1 MFSDT
6 SAHLVLWLDGTGSC
20 IPQPAREP
28 SRFYRI
34 LAVMIMAW
42 WYLVIASSAVMAAYT
57 QAFLDAFS
65 SLGIDPWAGIEM
77 DVAWGH
83 TTLRFGLHRPSVT
96 GPRVCTS
103 LRQDTPTRMQVL
115 SHAGLSPDQLL
126 GAIAGQFPDL
136 SDTWADGG
144 WQLCAIDATRG
155 HSRDR
160 SLMHPCYILIQVDDY
175 WAFNHRPH
183 GLLEPVLGSRDLSF
197 PCVLPQMINF
207 PVLQAFLAPLLP
219 QGLSCLSL
227 HMWHN
232 GAAVDYQLVNCFNG
246 FFVQVTVGV
255 NSILLDNIWLAAPLI
270 IPQLHI
276 DHVVLA
282 DSQLLQV
289 TAFVPGGDTLI
300 SSRSLTMIE
309 KRNRVFTILD
319 SMLRQRFTDM
329 RYVGFLLLTA
339 HPSSKWMDPA
349 FSPQKEKVVVVY
361 SEEVLQG
368 SASVLLRLSLPPHD
382 AEGAIYVR
390 RRLRLRYL
398 IRQLGIS
405 PLCGDDGDECLCYV
419 NGMSLPMIGKQWKT
433 LPLYIAGD
441 SLWRTQRRQNWS
453 R

>member
-1 MFSDT
+1 MSRARFLST
-6 SAHLVLWLDGTGSC
+6 ECAHLSGRMHLPGCRCYRTRVYLLISC
-20 IPQPAREP
+20 
-28 SRFYRI
+28 
-34 LAVMIMAW
+34 
-42 WYLVIASSAVMAAYT
+42 LV
-57 QAFLDAFS
+57 QL
-65 SLGIDPWAGIEM
+65 
-77 DVAWGH
+77 
-83 TTLRFGLHRPSVT
+83 
-96 GPRVCTS
+96 
-103 LRQDTPTRMQVL
+103 QDSFR
-115 SHAGLSPDQLL
+115 
-126 GAIAGQFPDL
+126 DL

-183 GLLEPVLGSRDLSF
+183 GLLELVLGSRDLSF

-246 FFVQVTVGV
+246 FFVQVTVDV
-255 NSILLDNIWLAAPLI
+255 NSILMDNIWLAAPLI

-276 DHVVLA
+276 DQVVLT

-289 TAFVPGGDTLI
+289 TAFVP
-300 SSRSLTMIE
+300 LTMIE

-319 SMLRQRFTDM
+319 STLRQRFTDM

-349 FSPQKEKVVVVY
+349 FSPKDLRLC
-361 SEEVLQG
+361 SFD
-368 SASVLLRLSLPPHD
+368 SASHHMMRKVLF
-382 AEGAIYVR
+382 
-390 RRLRLRYL
+390 
-398 IRQLGIS
+398 
-405 PLCGDDGDECLCYV
+405 
-419 NGMSLPMIGKQWKT
+419 T
-433 LPLYIAGD
+433 
-441 SLWRTQRRQNWS
+441 
-453 R
+453 